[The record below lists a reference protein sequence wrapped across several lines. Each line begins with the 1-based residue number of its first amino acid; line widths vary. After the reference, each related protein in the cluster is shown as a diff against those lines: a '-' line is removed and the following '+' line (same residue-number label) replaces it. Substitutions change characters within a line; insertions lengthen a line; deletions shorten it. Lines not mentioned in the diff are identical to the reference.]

1 VQAQCFFL
9 WGEGERCWIFIVP
22 MKFWMGPQHVTQVP
36 NVFPNI
42 SPIAL
47 TSSHMFCP
55 KFYVT
60 YITNPKEEIT
70 TYLFWECPMLEYY
83 FFGHGSIK
91 DVHHKR
97 EKKKKKIEL
106 SSTPQ
111 LSSMSHNDSMIR
123 GLFIFKNYFW
133 KLMVNRDF
141 GHYYISVR
149 SSPTGRLCHI
159 MWVKKNKSSTQD
171 LNGDFF

>member
-1 VQAQCFFL
+1 MIAPTISLGQNGQRTQVAQKKIVQPMRCRPNVFFL
-9 WGEGERCWIFIVP
+9 SGEGERCWIFIVP

-42 SPIAL
+42 FPIAL

-55 KFYVT
+55 KFYVIT
-60 YITNPKEEIT
+60 YIKNPKEEIT

-97 EKKKKKIEL
+97 KKKKL
-106 SSTPQ
+106 NFNRP
-111 LSSMSHNDSMIR
+111 HN
-123 GLFIFKNYFW
+123 
-133 KLMVNRDF
+133 
-141 GHYYISVR
+141 
-149 SSPTGRLCHI
+149 
-159 MWVKKNKSSTQD
+159 
-171 LNGDFF
+171 